1 MFEEDGDDNVIEQEL
16 PEEETHEV
24 IDETPQEDEK
34 ESYSK
39 RVQKRIDKLAYE
51 RNVERDKREQLE
63 RKIAAQEA
71 EIEAIKQAQS
81 ALHAERQT
89 KQVDQQKQELL
100 NQRKEYLEIGDYD
113 EINRIDE
120 ELIDIKLKSRPT
132 PEQKE
137 VKREPEPEPQQP
149 QTYIPDA
156 MKAWYQSNQ
165 WVYDPNQKSR
175 LDKADAIYNKVIAEG
190 YDPEDPDTYQE
201 IDKRLKRVVPP
212 PGTGPDRGQI
222 TGDDKTAFTAQ
233 DKRDMEN
240 WGLDPANAQHRKEWI
255 KQKGGR

>member
-1 MFEEDGDDNVIEQEL
+1 MFEEEDDDTLIEQEL
-16 PEEETHEV
+16 PEEETLE
-24 IDETPQEDEK
+24 INEEEPPKEEDEK

-39 RVQKRIDKLAYE
+39 RVQKRIDKMAYE
-51 RNVERDKREQLE
+51 RNIERDKRMELE

-81 ALHAERQT
+81 ALHEERQT
-89 KQVDQQKQELL
+89 KQVDQQKQDLL

-113 EINRIDE
+113 EVNRIDE
-120 ELIDIKLKSRPT
+120 ELIDIKLKSRQQ
-132 PEQKE
+132 PEP

-149 QTYIPDA
+149 QAYVPEA
-156 MKAWYQSNQ
+156 MKAWYQANQ
-165 WVYDPNQKSR
+165 WVYDPNQKAR
-175 LDKADAIYNKVIAEG
+175 LDKADAIYNKVLEEG
-190 YDPEDPDTYQE
+190 YDPEDPETFQE

-212 PGTGPDRGQI
+212 PVTGPDRGQV
-222 TGDDKTAFTAQ
+222 TGDDKTSFSAQ

-240 WGLDPANAQHRKEWI
+240 WGLDPNNAQHRKEWI

>member
-1 MFEEDGDDNVIEQEL
+1 MFEEEDDDNVIEQEL
-16 PEEETHEV
+16 PEEEITEEEPPKEE
-24 IDETPQEDEK
+24 DDEK

-81 ALHAERQT
+81 ALHEERQT
-89 KQVDQQKQELL
+89 KQVDQQKQDLL

-113 EINRIDE
+113 EINRIDDA
-120 ELIDIKLKSRPT
+120 LIDLKLKTRPA
-132 PEQKE
+132 PEP
-137 VKREPEPEPQQP
+137 VKRESTPEPEAPQA
-149 QTYIPDA
+149 YIPDA

-165 WVYDPNQKSR
+165 WVYDPNQKAR
-175 LDKADAIYNKVIAEG
+175 LDKADAIYNKVLAEG

-222 TGDDKTAFTAQ
+222 TGDDKTSFTAQ

-240 WGLDPANAQHRKEWI
+240 WGLDPTNAQHRKEWI